1 MALLL
6 LHDNRGPVQQF
17 ILSKPEITIGRS
29 AECDISI
36 RGARVSR
43 KHARLVSTGDNYT
56 LVDLESTHGTS
67 VNGTRVRTEVPL
79 KDGDSLTLG
88 DISLSF
94 HESPPPLEEQITD
107 HGGVATGTFDDL
119 SSSPRIVSSLDASLE
134 VDLRANQRSE
144 EKLKAIVRISKELA
158 QTLELGQ
165 VLERILETT
174 FDIFPAADH
183 AHAILYSPTT
193 HQILNLISRHRKP
206 SPLLPPAPSK
216 TILQETLRT
225 GRAFLSQDNRDSAL
239 FMNSDSLAGA
249 TIRTVLC
256 SPMVSQDGTILG
268 AIQLAGNQMRERFEE
283 SDLDVLV
290 SVTSMAALA
299 VQNAR
304 YHEAALNQ
312 MKLEQDLEFAR
323 RIQTNFLPRGS
334 PAVRGY
340 AFSHYCKPAQEV
352 GGDYFDFIGLPDG
365 KWAIVIADVSGKGFP
380 AALYMARFS
389 AEIRATLVG
398 RQAPAKVLEYL
409 NQDFYEIREGNI
421 FITCALGI
429 LDPARHRLEL
439 ALAGHPP
446 PLIIDRKG
454 RPRNVDVGASG
465 LPLGLFAAAASPL
478 PYRIQELEIGKGD
491 TLVFYTD
498 GIIEAQSSSGEQYG
512 VSRLEK
518 VLSDPLQGV
527 EAISASILEDVERFS
542 QGKRPVD
549 DTTLVCLQRQ
559 S

>member
-6 LHDNRGPVQQF
+6 LHDNSGPVQQF
-17 ILSKPEITIGRS
+17 VISKPEITIGRS

-43 KHARLVSTGDNYT
+43 KHARLVNTGQDYV
-56 LVDLESTHGTS
+56 LVDLESTHGTH
-67 VNGTRVRTEVPL
+67 VNGARVDSEVRL
-79 KDGDSLTLG
+79 KDGDSVQLG
-88 DISLSF
+88 DINLSF
-94 HESPPPLEEQITD
+94 HASRAFVEEQITD
-107 HGGVATGTFDDL
+107 HGATTTDGYDDL
-119 SSSPRIVSSLDASLE
+119 TSSPRIVSSLDASLE
-134 VDLRANQRSE
+134 IDLRSDQRSE

-158 QTLELGQ
+158 QTLQLDE

-174 FDIFPAADH
+174 FTIFPAADH

-193 HQILNLISRHRKP
+193 HQILSLISRHRKT
-206 SPLLPPAPSK
+206 SPLLPPPPSK
-216 TILQETLRT
+216 TILQETLKT

-239 FMNSDSLAGA
+239 FLNSDSLAGA

-323 RIQTNFLPRGS
+323 RIQTNFLPRSS
-334 PAVRGY
+334 PEVRGY

-429 LDPARHRLEL
+429 LDPASHRLEL

-446 PLIIDRKG
+446 PLIIDRSG
-454 RPRNVDVGASG
+454 RAREIDDSASG

-478 PYRIQELEIGKGD
+478 PYRIQELEIAPGD
-491 TLVFYTD
+491 NLIFYTD
-498 GIIEAQSSSGEQYG
+498 GIIEAMSSTGEQYG
-512 VSRLEK
+512 VERLEN
-518 VLSDPLQGV
+518 LLRDPRPTV
-527 EAISASILEDVERFS
+527 EALSASILEDVERFG
-542 QGKRPVD
+542 QGKRAID
-549 DTTLVCLQRQ
+549 DTTLVCLRRQ
-559 S
+559 A